1 MVESDH
7 PLSTIHYKRS
17 FMSKLLIRLIINAVA
32 LWVASQVVNQ
42 VWPGGMYVTTE
53 LPGLVIVAL
62 IFGLVNALIKPVV
75 ELLTC
80 PINFFT
86 LGLFTLVI
94 NAGMLLLTSRLT
106 EYTSGGEDLA
116 VTGFMPAL
124 LGGLV
129 ISIVSTLLSFLL
141 ADDKPRR

>member
-1 MVESDH
+1 
-7 PLSTIHYKRS
+7 
-17 FMSKLLIRLIINAVA
+17 MSKLIIRLIINAVA

-53 LPGLVIVAL
+53 LPGIVIVAL
-62 IFGLVNALIKPVV
+62 IFGLVNALIKPIV

-86 LGLFTLVI
+86 LGLFTLII
-94 NAGMLLLTSRLT
+94 NAGMLLLTNYLT
-106 EYTSGGEDLA
+106 EYVSTGEEMA
-116 VTGFMPAL
+116 VAGFMPAL

-129 ISIVSTLLSFLL
+129 ISIVSTLLSFLIT
-141 ADDKPRR
+141 DDEKRR